1 MVKEKIRERLIQ
13 KFLLTRPSQS
23 QILISISSFP
33 GLLMNVVAILIVE
46 AQ

>member
-1 MVKEKIRERLIQ
+1 MVKEKIRERLIP
-13 KFLLTRPSQS
+13 KFLLTRPSRS

-33 GLLMNVVAILIVE
+33 GLLMNVVAIFIVE